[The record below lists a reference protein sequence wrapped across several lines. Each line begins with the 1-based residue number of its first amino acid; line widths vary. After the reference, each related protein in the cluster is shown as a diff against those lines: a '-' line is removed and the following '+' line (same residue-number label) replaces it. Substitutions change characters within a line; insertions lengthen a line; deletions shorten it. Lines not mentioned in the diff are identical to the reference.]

1 MHEVPTS
8 LCHLLLREDTVRR
21 QLTGVLYDHWLRD
34 HGLWEKLNEL
44 NLFKPETNKLTAGML
59 EFWHR
64 EKNNN
69 PFSIKI
75 EDE

>member
-1 MHEVPTS
+1 MHEVSTS
-8 LCHLLLREDTVRR
+8 LCHLTLREDTVRQ
-21 QLTGVLYDHWLRD
+21 QLTGVLYDCWLRD
-34 HGLWEKLNEL
+34 HGLSETLNEL
-44 NLFKPETNKLTAGML
+44 NLFKLEMSKLTAGML
-59 EFWHR
+59 EFRHR